1 MAPETPTE
9 RPHDRAGTV
18 RSSVV
23 LGQWLDR
30 SIEADVQLAAWADEL
45 GYGQLWV
52 PEMAKVDA
60 PAFAAIVAE
69 RTEQIELVLG
79 PLAVTV
85 RSPVQIALAATTVA
99 AGGRATHVALGTSSS
114 LVARW
119 HGRTRAGA
127 ADRLERT
134 LADVVSLLDGGRVNG
149 YRLPQP
155 PDPRPTVTVAA
166 FGPRAVEIA
175 RGADRMVLNMVTV
188 DSASRLAPQHPN
200 SAVWLCA
207 AVDPTDEERDW
218 LSRGLVGY
226 LAAPGYGEMFA
237 EAGYGELVE
246 FARTRPGPK
255 EIFARLPADLIEE
268 VGLVGSESRIRDR
281 IAAYAAAGI
290 AEVCIVPPAPDL
302 PSSRRTLELLAP
314 AGGSRHHARS
324 PAR

>member
-1 MAPETPTE
+1 MAPDAPLE
-9 RPHDRAGTV
+9 RHHDRAGTV
-18 RSSVV
+18 RLSVV

-30 SIEADVQLAAWADEL
+30 SIEADLQLAAWADEL

-69 RTEQIELVLG
+69 RTAGIELVLG

-127 ADRLERT
+127 AERLEQTR
-134 LADVVSLLDGGRVNG
+134 ADVVALLDGDRVHG

-155 PDPRPTVTVAA
+155 PRPTPTVTVAA
-166 FGPRAVEIA
+166 FGPRAVESA

-188 DSASRLAPQHPN
+188 EGASRLAPQHPN
-200 SAVWLCA
+200 TAVWLCA
-207 AVDPTDEERDW
+207 AVEPSDEERAW

-226 LAAPGYGEMFA
+226 LAAPGYGEMFV
-237 EAGYGELVE
+237 EAGFGDLVE
-246 FARTRPGPK
+246 FARTHPGPK
-255 EIFARLPADLIEE
+255 QVFARMPPDLIDQ
-268 VGLVGSESRIRDR
+268 VGLVGSESEIRDR
-281 IAAYAAAGI
+281 MAAYAAAGI
-290 AEVCIVPPAPDL
+290 AEICLVPPAPDL
-302 PSSRRTLELLAP
+302 PCSRRTLELLAP
-314 AGGSRHHARS
+314 ADGVRVRS
-324 PAR
+324 SMR